1 MQFYGPFCFY
11 VTALMTKTTQHV
23 RVMEPLI
30 VFAMA
35 YLSYF
40 GAELFHWS
48 GIISL
53 IGCGLIQSH
62 YALKNISKKE

>member
-1 MQFYGPFCFY
+1 
-11 VTALMTKTTQHV
+11 MTKTTQHV